1 MNSTQ
6 TIIDKWE
13 QYYEECLKENYLF
26 PNEYVIRSFLG
37 SYPNLKID
45 RNYQGKNVCDISCG
59 DGRNIILLNKLK
71 LNIYATEISEKIC
84 RIIKEKLLKHPDIT
98 HFKEIKKGFNSELP
112 FEDNFFDYAL
122 SWNAIYYMRD
132 KNNAF
137 NEHISEHAR
146 ILKRDG
152 YLICSVPTPNC
163 FSLENATSIGDNL
176 IQLNPKFNW
185 GGRNIHKDTIYYRFD
200 SFDHIEKLF
209 GNHFYN
215 FQKAGA
221 MT

>member
-71 LNIYATEISEKIC
+71 LNIYATEISEKILPILRKSKKALIQSC
-84 RIIKEKLLKHPDIT
+84 HLKIIFLIMLYLGTLFITCVTKIT
-98 HFKEIKKGFNSELP
+98 HLMN
-112 FEDNFFDYAL
+112 
-122 SWNAIYYMRD
+122 IYQSMR
-132 KNNAF
+132 
-137 NEHISEHAR
+137 
-146 ILKRDG
+146 G
-152 YLICSVPTPNC
+152 Y
-163 FSLENATSIGDNL
+163 
-176 IQLNPKFNW
+176 
-185 GGRNIHKDTIYYRFD
+185 
-200 SFDHIEKLF
+200 
-209 GNHFYN
+209 
-215 FQKAGA
+215 
-221 MT
+221 